1 MTTADLAPTAKPAP
15 ATDPRPLSPPIS
27 RALSTIILVLLGAL
41 LVDVLFEGWIQQLFG
56 HAGPIDPKTLQPTW
70 VLADW
75 PKDVKSALFLAL
87 LAFTLLKVAIDQSWR
102 DFLTKAELALAAL
115 GVIMVASGLL
125 GGSGLTLIGQALFVY
140 FRGVIVFFAWRA
152 VRPTMRQL
160 KPIFYVV
167 GAIAVV
173 NATIAIVESMLGYP
187 IYKLLGWTDLTWAN
201 INRAH
206 ALLNHPNHLGHFLMV
221 IEIGLMAWFTTRD
234 RISKKHW
241 FLFGLLA
248 WGMAATQS
256 RESAIGFVLGIAV
269 IWWLRRKP
277 VRPLV
282 FGLIVVVLFSG
293 LQLVATPSNVGV
305 LAKRILGVFNAFQ
318 TPSGQETEGTSS
330 REIRVLFYQQGLGL
344 YAKKPVLGYGVGQ
357 FGGTVAYQANPKWY
371 EKFNFRL
378 HGAKPD
384 QVDSFWLHLL
394 VETGALGFLAY
405 LIWLF
410 FLVAPMVRSRTRGPD
425 VSPFVL
431 WGPPVVVAAILS
443 AFLSPLLEDQLFP
456 VLLFTVLGL
465 GWSTLRRGDSADA
478 IPATLLAG
486 PAHPVTALHRPAVLP
501 AGVSDDHL
509 TFTWRRKPTEKAGQD
524 TDDRSAPGGAEPA
537 GEHRGG

>member
-1 MTTADLAPTAKPAP
+1 LTTADLAPAAKPAP

-27 RALSTIILVLLGAL
+27 RALSTIILILLGAL

-56 HAGPIDPKTLQPTW
+56 HVGPIDPKTHQPTW
-70 VLADW
+70 ILADW
-75 PKDVKSALFLAL
+75 PKDVKSALFLVL
-87 LAFTLLKVAIDQSWR
+87 LAFTVLKVAIDQSWR

-152 VRPTMRQL
+152 VRPTMRQI

-167 GAIAVV
+167 GAIAVL
-173 NATIAIVESMLGYP
+173 NATIAIVESMVGYP
-187 IYKLLGWTDLTWAN
+187 VYRLLGWTDLTWAN

-221 IEIGLMAWFTTRD
+221 IEIGMMAWFSTRD
-234 RISKKHW
+234 KITKKQW
-241 FLFGLLA
+241 VLFGLLA

-256 RESAIGFVLGIAV
+256 RESAIGFMLGIAV
-269 IWWLRRKP
+269 IWFLRRKP
-277 VRPLV
+277 IRPLI
-282 FGLIVVVLFSG
+282 FGLIIVVGFSG

-318 TPSGQETEGTSS
+318 TPSGQEGEGTSS
-330 REIRVLFYQQGLGL
+330 REIRILFYQQGIGL

-371 EKFNFRL
+371 DKFGFRL

-394 VETGALGFLAY
+394 VETGALGFIAY
-405 LIWLF
+405 LLWLF
-410 FLVAPMVRSRTRGPD
+410 FLISPMVRSRTRGPG

-431 WGPPVVVAAILS
+431 WGPPVVVAAMMS

-465 GWSTLRRGDSADA
+465 GWSTLRRGDSTEAV
-478 IPATLLAG
+478 PATLLAG
-486 PAHPVTALHRPAVLP
+486 PAHPVTTIGKPAVLAP
-501 AGVSDDHL
+501 GVTDDHL
-509 TFTWRRKPTEKAGQD
+509 KFSWRLRKKSDQKTEEAGQD
-524 TDDRSAPGGAEPA
+524 AADESGQ
-537 GEHRGG
+537 HRGR